1 LLTYDRPLLKQKIDQ
16 VESRIADAAARAG
29 RKRSDILLVA
39 VTKKFPAA
47 AIQEAYALG
56 LRDFGENYVQEF
68 EAKRLELADCADARY
83 HFIGHLQSNKAK
95 KAAEIFNV
103 IHTVDSAKLV
113 RRLNDE
119 LGPGQSRE
127 PLPHGRGSLSSMSR
141 ISATP
146 SRDREGAEA
155 LTGAP
160 SIGVLIEVKLSTEP
174 AKAGVAPGEVPALV
188 EAIRGCPHLGLLGLM
203 TMPPWSDEG
212 ERSRPYFAR
221 LRELAAQNGLQH
233 LSMGMSHDLEVAIEE
248 GATMVRVGTALFGPR
263 VKAT

>member
-1 LLTYDRPLLKQKIDQ
+1 LLKQKIDQ
-16 VESRIADAAARAG
+16 VESRIASAAARAG
-29 RKRSDILLVA
+29 RKRSDIRLVA

-68 EAKRLELADCADARY
+68 DAKRLELADCSDARY
-83 HFIGHLQSNKAK
+83 HFIGHVQSNKAR
-95 KAAEIFNV
+95 KAAEIFDV
-103 IHTVDSAKLV
+103 IHTVDSANV
-113 RRLNDE
+113 ARRLI
-119 LGPGQSRE
+119 
-127 PLPHGRGSLSSMSR
+127 PLANARGSENPLLNH
-141 ISATP
+141 
-146 SRDREGAEA
+146 DREEV
-155 LTGAP
+155 AP
-160 SIGVLIEVKLSTEP
+160 GIQVLIEVKLSTEP

-188 EAIRGCPHLGLLGLM
+188 EAIRGCPHLRLLGLM

-221 LRELAAQNGLQH
+221 LRELAGQNGLQH